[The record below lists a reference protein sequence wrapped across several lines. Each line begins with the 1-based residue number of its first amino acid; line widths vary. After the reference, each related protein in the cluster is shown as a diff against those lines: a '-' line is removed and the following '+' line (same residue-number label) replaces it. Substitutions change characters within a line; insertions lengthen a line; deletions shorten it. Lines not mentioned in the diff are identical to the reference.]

1 MPDRIQK
8 AIDNHDKK
16 YNCAQ
21 SVACAYCDL
30 FGVDE
35 QTTFR
40 MAEAFGLG
48 MGAMENCG
56 AVTAMA
62 LLAGMKT
69 SDGNLDSPASK
80 KLSYEVSKRMIEA
93 FKEKNKTIV
102 CSELK
107 GLHTGEPIRSCNGCI
122 EDAARIVESVLL
134 EK

>member
-1 MPDRIQK
+1 MQDRIQK
-8 AIDNHDKK
+8 AIDNHDRK

-40 MAEAFGLG
+40 LAEAFGFG
-48 MGAMENCG
+48 MGAMESCG
-56 AVTAMA
+56 AVTAMT
-62 LLAGMKT
+62 LLAGLKT

-80 KLSYEVSKRMIEA
+80 KFSYELSKRMIEE
-93 FKEKNKTIV
+93 FKEKNKTII

-107 GLHTGEPIRSCNGCI
+107 GMHTGEPIRTCNGCI
-122 EDAARIVESVLL
+122 EDAARIVEKVLL

>member
-1 MPDRIQK
+1 MQDRIQI

-40 MAEAFGLG
+40 MAEAFGFG
-48 MGAMENCG
+48 MGAMEICG
-56 AVTAMA
+56 AVTAMV
-62 LLAGMKT
+62 LLAGMKI
-69 SDGNLDSPASK
+69 SDGNLESPASK
-80 KLSYEVSKRMIEA
+80 KLSYEVSKKMIEA

-107 GLHTGEPIRSCNGCI
+107 GLHTGKTIRSCNGCI

>member
-40 MAEAFGLG
+40 MAEAFGFG
-48 MGAMENCG
+48 MGAMESCG
-56 AVTAMA
+56 AVTAMTI
-62 LLAGMKT
+62 LAGMKI
-69 SDGNLDSPASK
+69 SDGNLSSPASK
-80 KLSYEVSKRMIEA
+80 KLSYEVSKKMIDA

-122 EDAARIVESVLL
+122 EDAAKIVESVLL

>member
-1 MPDRIQK
+1 MPDRIQR
-8 AIDNHDKK
+8 ALENHKKK

-40 MAEAFGLG
+40 MAEAFGFG
-48 MGAMENCG
+48 MGAMESCG
-56 AVTAMA
+56 AVTAMT
-62 LLAGMKT
+62 LLAGMKI
-69 SDGNLDSPASK
+69 SDGNLDAPATKKLCYDASK
-80 KLSYEVSKRMIEA
+80 KMIQA

-107 GLHTGEPIRSCNGCI
+107 GVNTGEPIRSCDGCI
-122 EDAARIVESVLL
+122 EDAARIVEQVLL

>member
-1 MPDRIQK
+1 MQDRIQI

-40 MAEAFGLG
+40 MAEAFGFG

-56 AVTAMA
+56 AVTAMV
-62 LLAGMKT
+62 LLAGMKI
-69 SDGNLDSPASK
+69 SDGNLQSPASK
-80 KLSYEVSKRMIEA
+80 KLSYEVSKKMIEA